1 MTKLRIVPNFK
12 EVLMRSRLQKDVC
25 RMVFVCV
32 MLVMGLV
39 LATQPTP
46 VKGQEATYPSK
57 PIEVIV
63 PFTPGGSVAMAS
75 QHFADALSQ
84 ELKVPFV
91 VIPRP
96 GGGGV
101 IASNDFVHNTK
112 PDGYTLLGTAPGA
125 IIPSVLLSKN
135 PPFDVKKDFLPV
147 GYLGDT
153 SIAIAVQGNS
163 PFKTIQDMIQFAKSN
178 PGKLRGGV
186 SGPGSETDLMFYA
199 FYSDAKIDGK
209 RVPYNTGTQAKTA
222 LMGGHIDWTI
232 SSYMGLMP
240 YVESRDMR
248 ILLAT
253 RKLPELPDVPTGRDI
268 GLPNFTINI
277 WAGYFAH
284 AKTPK
289 GAYDKLV
296 AAITKVSR
304 NPDLPQKFTKIG
316 FDYKFKNPQEMADI
330 VDNDIATFAR
340 IIKAV
345 GLKEAK

>member
-1 MTKLRIVPNFK
+1 
-12 EVLMRSRLQKDVC
+12 MRSRLRKDV
-25 RMVFVCV
+25 RGIVFTCL
-32 MLVMGLV
+32 MLAVGLV

-46 VKGQEATYPSK
+46 AIAQEATYPSK
-57 PIEVIV
+57 AVEVVV
-63 PFTPGGSVAMAS
+63 PFSPGGSVAMAS

-91 VIPRP
+91 VVPRP

-101 IASNDFVHNTK
+101 IASNDFVHNVK

-125 IIPSVLLSKN
+125 IIPSVLLSKT

-209 RVPYNTGTQAKTA
+209 RIPYNTGPQAKTA

-240 YVESRDMR
+240 YVESKDMK
-248 ILLAT
+248 ILLVT
-253 RKLPELPDVPTGRDI
+253 RKVPELPDVPTGREI
-268 GLPNFTINI
+268 GLSNFTINI

-289 GAYDKLV
+289 GVYDKLV
-296 AAITKVSR
+296 AAITKVSK
-304 NPDLPQKFTKIG
+304 NPDLPQKFAKIG
-316 FDYKFKNPQEMADI
+316 FDYKFKNPSEMSEI
-330 VDNDIATFAR
+330 LDNDVATFSR

>member
-1 MTKLRIVPNFK
+1 MIPKFK
-12 EVLMRSRLQKDVC
+12 EVAMRSRLRKDLC

-46 VKGQEATYPSK
+46 VRGQDATYPSK
-57 PIEVIV
+57 AIEVVV
-63 PFTPGGSVAMAS
+63 PFSPGGSVAMAS
-75 QHFADALSQ
+75 QFFADALSQ

-91 VIPRP
+91 VVPRP

-101 IASNDFVHNTK
+101 IASNDFVHNVK

-163 PFKTIQDMIQFAKSN
+163 PFKTIQDMIQFAKNN

-209 RVPYNTGTQAKTA
+209 RIPYNTGPQAKTA

-240 YVESRDMR
+240 YVESKDMR

-268 GLPNFTINI
+268 GLPNFTVDI

-296 AAITKVSR
+296 TAITKVSK
-304 NPDLPQKFTKIG
+304 NPDLPKKFAKIG
-316 FDYKFKNPQEMADI
+316 FDYKFKNPAEMSQI
-330 VDNDIATFAR
+330 IDNDIATFAR